1 MNAKDK
7 YQDVLILE
15 KSVAELNQMFLD
27 FAVLIEQQ
35 GEMLD
40 QIEFQV
46 KSASDF
52 VDEGNVNMV
61 SAVELQ
67 KSLRYKQLCCCIIA
81 IVIIGTII
89 GIIYLYTSTG
99 K

>member
-1 MNAKDK
+1 
-7 YQDVLILE
+7 
-15 KSVAELNQMFLD
+15 
-27 FAVLIEQQ
+27 
-35 GEMLD
+35 MLD

-89 GIIYLYTSTG
+89 GSIYLYTSTG
-99 K
+99 KYKYIENNIMSIYIAIYS